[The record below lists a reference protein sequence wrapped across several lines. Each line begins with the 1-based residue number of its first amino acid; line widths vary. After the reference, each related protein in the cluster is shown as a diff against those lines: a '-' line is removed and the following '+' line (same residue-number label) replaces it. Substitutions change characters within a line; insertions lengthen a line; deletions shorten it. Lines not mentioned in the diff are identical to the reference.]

1 MRSPDSLEI
10 SENCFWIIRIWEE
23 TVSTSYNRMPK
34 LWRYPSHRIGSKGTW
49 VTEEAFSGSGEIR
62 EITIDINMMTS
73 PLPLLFSQ
81 YITFSLLPVF
91 PQEDLLSVGLTIN
104 CRAAYEPK
112 ALLSAARPDCLH
124 HRHIMWAN
132 ELKHINFCLCSS
144 LMWIY
149 SLKNALREGILL
161 ALVITSQSFII

>member
-1 MRSPDSLEI
+1 MRSPDSIEI

-23 TVSTSYNRMPK
+23 TVSTSYNRMPR

-49 VTEEAFSGSGEIR
+49 VTEEAFSGSGKIR

-91 PQEDLLSVGLTIN
+91 PPGRSSLSRPHHKLQGCLWAEGSSLSRSTWLSVPQTHNVG
-104 CRAAYEPK
+104 
-112 ALLSAARPDCLH
+112 
-124 HRHIMWAN
+124 
-132 ELKHINFCLCSS
+132 
-144 LMWIY
+144 
-149 SLKNALREGILL
+149 
-161 ALVITSQSFII
+161 